1 MLKDNEQYI
10 DIGTPAE
17 TRCRVSVQTVVE
29 QLNAIVEVEA
39 PQNKKQKKALS
50 RVLESASIESPVTI
64 YVGSCPDYSHE
75 NGLYTHQSVGGN
87 VPLLT
92 QVHLGAD
99 LEVVKMLETA
109 NVPYEYVIM
118 VADVEAVDEI
128 FCDKFAGGDQSEFL
142 RRCISSAQSTQEV
155 LDQVKNANML
165 SGNLRSSRFFTEF
178 GYQEFLNTQ
187 RAYESVLRQKY
198 QEDSSFRARVDTDI
212 VTRRQMYERMY
223 DKVLRANHIDYHQF
237 LVGRDIRTKAQY
249 LTLGRLISSAS
260 ENAIIINHPTTNI
273 GMFND
278 RNRYTLT
285 EDGSQPQRTIP
296 VFEMKTKVY

>member
-1 MLKDNEQYI
+1 MRKDNEQYI
-10 DIGTPAE
+10 SKGAPAE
-17 TRCRVSVQTVVE
+17 TGCGIPVLTVVE
-29 QLNAIVEVEA
+29 QLNTIAELEA
-39 PQNKKQKKALS
+39 PQNKKQKKALGK
-50 RVLESASIESPVTI
+50 VLEGASIESPIAI

-75 NGLYTHQSVGGN
+75 NGLYTHQSVGEN

-92 QVHLGAD
+92 QVHLGVD
-99 LEVVKMLETA
+99 LEVVRTLEA
-109 NVPYEYVIM
+109 ASIPYEYVIM
-118 VADVEAVDEI
+118 VADVEATDEI
-128 FCDKFAGGDQSEFL
+128 FCDKFAGGDQPEFL
-142 RRCISSAQSTQEV
+142 RRCMSSAHSTQEV

-165 SGNLRSSRFFTEF
+165 SGTLRSSSFFTEF
-178 GYQEFLNTQ
+178 GYQEFLDTQ
-187 RAYESVLRQKY
+187 HAYESVLRQRY

-249 LTLGRLISSAS
+249 LTLGRLIGSAS

-278 RNRYTLT
+278 RNRYTLPG
-285 EDGSQPQRTIP
+285 DGSRPQRTIP
-296 VFEMKTKVY
+296 VFEMKTRVY